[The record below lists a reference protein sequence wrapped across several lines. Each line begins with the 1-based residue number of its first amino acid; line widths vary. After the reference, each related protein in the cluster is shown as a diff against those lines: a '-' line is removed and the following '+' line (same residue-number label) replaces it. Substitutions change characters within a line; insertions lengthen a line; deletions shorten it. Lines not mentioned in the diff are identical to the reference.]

1 MTTNIT
7 NTEKNNLISIFLL
20 FFLIIVLLV
29 ISEQYFCDENY
40 FNQYNPVYYTICKS
54 NGNQNPFVSFD
65 LWNESGFIE
74 NLQALFLFLSI
85 IFIFI
90 TIKAYRKNIFF
101 KILLIIKLFALIYF
115 LGEEISWG
123 QHFLEWNSPEFF
135 MIANSQKETNLHN
148 ISGLFNQ
155 FPRLLVLIWCALSS
169 ITIFLINRISM
180 INNQIFIFICPDKKL
195 IYISILLLLCVI
207 PDLVVDKF
215 NLYKES
221 IDGDFSYNKK
231 KFFYGIISL
240 KFLRLSELQE
250 LIFTFYFF
258 IYSVSLKKRFKNIT

>member
-1 MTTNIT
+1 MTANIRT
-7 NTEKNNLISIFLL
+7 AEKNNLISLFLL
-20 FFLIIVLLV
+20 FFLIIILLV
-29 ISEQYFCDENY
+29 ISEQYICDKNY
-40 FNQYNPVYYTICKS
+40 FNQYNPVHYSICMT
-54 NGNQNPFVSFD
+54 NGNPNPFVSFD
-65 LWNESGFIE
+65 LWNENGFIE
-74 NLQALFLFLSI
+74 NLQALFLCLSI

-90 TIKAYRKNIFF
+90 TIKAYRKKIFF

-123 QHFLEWNSPEFF
+123 QHFFKWNSSEFF
-135 MIANSQKETNLHN
+135 MIINSQKETNLHN

-155 FPRLLVLIWCALSS
+155 FPRLLVLIWCTLSS

-207 PDLVVDKF
+207 PDLVTDKL
-215 NLYKES
+215 NLYKET
-221 IDGDFSYNKK
+221 IDGDYTYTKK
-231 KFFYGIISL
+231 KLFYGIISF

-258 IYSVSLKKRFKNIT
+258 IYSVSLKMRFKNIT